1 MRSGGATKA
10 KVTLT
15 FFVLSIS
22 LLATVSADAASPKAG
37 TSCKKAGTKVSSN
50 GYVFTCLKSGK
61 KLIWSKGIPTKKVLP
76 KPRPTPSQSGQSNPT
91 PSPSSSNNPSNN
103 NASSN
108 NQVTWDWMD
117 NQGKWVANDT
127 PPACTF
133 PIIPAGSLLDFTKPL
148 SLLQPGQVRGGSYKP
163 HGGFRWSAYGT
174 YIESTKIS
182 VPFDG
187 VVSVAWQYKTE
198 GAYQFGVNI
207 VHPCGFMLRL
217 GHLHVASPQF
227 AAILEKLPPAIE
239 MDSRENYINPPLA
252 VKAGDVI
259 ATAVGIPP
267 PASADAMGTFFDFG
281 LLDLRAPNP
290 AVPADFTSNADAKY
304 SKYSLC
310 WYQGNYLS
318 DSDKALVAK
327 MPLSNGDSTS
337 TYCKK

>member
-1 MRSGGATKA
+1 MRSGGVA
-10 KVTLT
+10 KVKTT
-15 FFVLSIS
+15 IVLLVISIS
-22 LLATVSADAASPKAG
+22 LLATISAVAAAPKAG
-37 TSCKKAGTKVSSN
+37 TVCKKAGTKVTSN

-61 KLIWSKGIPTKKVLP
+61 KLIWSKGIPTKKITP
-76 KPRPTPSQSGQSNPT
+76 IPTAKPTPSQPGQDNPT
-91 PSPSSSNNPSNN
+91 PSPSSSNSQ
-103 NASSN
+103 SSN
-108 NQVTWDWMD
+108 NQVTWNWMD
-117 NQGKWVANDT
+117 NQGTWVANGT

-163 HGGFRWSAYGT
+163 HGGLRWSVYGS
-174 YIESTKIS
+174 YVADTKIT

-187 VVSVAWQYKTE
+187 VLTVAWQYKTE

-207 VHPCGFMLRL
+207 INPCGFMLRL

-227 AAILEKLPPAIE
+227 AAILSTLPPAVE
-239 MDSRENYINPPLA
+239 MDSRESSLNPPVA

-290 AVPADFTSNADAKY
+290 VVPADFTSNADVKY

-310 WYQGNYLS
+310 WYKGNYLS
-318 DSDKALVAK
+318 ESDKALVAK
-327 MPLSNGDSTS
+327 LPLSNGDSTS
-337 TYCKK
+337 TYCN

>member
-1 MRSGGATKA
+1 MRWSRVTKA
-10 KVTLT
+10 KAALT
-15 FFVLSIS
+15 IFIIS
-22 LLATVSADAASPKAG
+22 LPLLATVSADAAAPKTG
-37 TSCKKAGTKVSSN
+37 TACKKTSTKVRSN
-50 GYVFTCLKSGK
+50 GFVFTCLKSGK
-61 KLIWSKGIPTKKVLP
+61 KLIWSKGVPIKKSVP
-76 KPRPTPSQSGQSNPT
+76 KPRPTS
-91 PSPSSSNNPSNN
+91 SPSFSAPQSE
-103 NASSN
+103 N
-108 NQVTWDWMD
+108 NQVTWEWMD
-117 NQGKWVANDT
+117 NQSKWVANGT

-163 HGGFRWSAYGT
+163 HGGLRWSVYGS
-174 YIESTKIS
+174 YVADTKIT

-187 VVSVAWQYKTE
+187 AVTVAWQYKTE

-207 VHPCGFMLRL
+207 VNPCGFMLRL
-217 GHLHVASPQF
+217 GHLHVASLQF
-227 AAILEKLPPAIE
+227 AAILDKLPPAVE
-239 MDSRENYINPPLA
+239 MDSRESFINPPVT

-290 AVPADFTSNADAKY
+290 VVPADFSSNAAAKY
-304 SKYSLC
+304 ARYSLC

-327 MPLSNGDSTS
+327 LPLSNGDSSS
-337 TYCKK
+337 TYCK